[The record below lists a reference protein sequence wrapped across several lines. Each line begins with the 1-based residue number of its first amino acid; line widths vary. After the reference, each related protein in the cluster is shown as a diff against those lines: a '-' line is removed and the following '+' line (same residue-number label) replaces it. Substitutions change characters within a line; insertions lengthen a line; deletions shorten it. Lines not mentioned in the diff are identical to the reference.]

1 MASRIKRPVMHTTG
15 RSTRA
20 QSVLFHARP
29 RRFPLRNAPFRWKRN
44 VGMLS
49 WKISLSRSVSTCY
62 GKNFCVNIFSV
73 DAHLRSHRLAIRVIP
88 DHLVRKKKGRKEG
101 KGTIYIYRIERIGK
115 LLIQRLE
122 IVGMRI
128 ETHFWKKKHTHARAH
143 TRLIIRNH
151 CTVSKLLKQLVYF
164 VTIIVE
170 RKKS

>member
-73 DAHLRSHRLAIRVIP
+73 DAHLRSHRLAIGVIP
-88 DHLVRKKKGRKEG
+88 DHLVIKEKGRKEG
-101 KGTIYIYRIERIGK
+101 KGTIYISNREDRKIIDTKIRNRRNANWNT
-115 LLIQRLE
+115 LL
-122 IVGMRI
+122 
-128 ETHFWKKKHTHARAH
+128 KKNTRTH

>member
-101 KGTIYIYRIERIGK
+101 KGTIYIYILNRGDRKIIDTKIRNRWNANWNT
-115 LLIQRLE
+115 LL
-122 IVGMRI
+122 
-128 ETHFWKKKHTHARAH
+128 KKKTRTHAH
-143 TRLIIRNH
+143 T
-151 CTVSKLLKQLVYF
+151 LVL
-164 VTIIVE
+164 
-170 RKKS
+170 